1 MKINNMRMLA
11 IGMLV
16 GLIGGI
22 FAGLFFISIPAGNGD
37 VMYMALG
44 MIIDNL
50 GHMLSSTFNG
60 RFKNE

>member
-11 IGMLV
+11 IGLLV
-16 GLIGGI
+16 GMIGGI
-22 FAGLFFISIPAGNGD
+22 FAGLFFVAIPSGNGD